1 MSQTRR
7 RRSFSPEFKTQRVLE
22 LISGSATPAELS
34 RKHELSAQLLL
45 QWKQTFLQKAS
56 IVFESD
62 INHNMETDRMAQLEQ
77 TLGKLTLENEILK
90 KGSLLSIHQT
100 EKKW

>member
-1 MSQTRR
+1 M
-7 RRSFSPEFKTQRVLE
+7 EANV
-22 LISGSATPAELS
+22 SA
-34 RKHELSAQLLL
+34 KGFH
-45 QWKQTFLQKAS
+45 
-56 IVFESD
+56 IFESD